1 MADTFRFELVSPEKL
16 LASGEATTATL
27 PATDGDMGILGSHAP
42 VMTTLRPGLLNVTM
56 ENGET
61 AEFFVRG
68 GFADVTPESVTVLAE
83 HSVPRSELT
92 PEIIAKQRRLG
103 EQEMEAADK
112 GDDDVRKANARGFLD
127 QLNHMEPTILPA

>member
-83 HSVPRSELT
+83 HSVARSDLT
-92 PEIIAKQRRLG
+92 PEIIAEQRRLG
-103 EQEMEAADK
+103 EQELEAADK

>member
-16 LASGEATTATL
+16 LTSGQATTAVL

-92 PEIIAKQRRLG
+92 PEIIAEQRRLG
-103 EQEMEAADK
+103 EQELEAADK